1 MEDVALASE
10 ELLAVMHKSLGLL
23 RELVELSKEK
33 EAYLT
38 SSDIEG
44 LRSAT
49 EKEEEIIA
57 ALALT
62 ENDRMFK
69 ADALSQAIGFFDK
82 DVKLK
87 DIIDHVGDPLLRE
100 RLTEI
105 RNELTES
112 VNVLS
117 AQNEKLKQLLML
129 QIDVTDYMLRLLY
142 TSKSRN
148 QSYDVQGSRKEV
160 SNELSM
166 LDLHV

>member
-10 ELLAVMHKSLGLL
+10 ELLVIMHKSLGLL

-33 EAYLT
+33 ESYLI

-44 LRSAT
+44 LRNAT
-49 EKEEEIIA
+49 EKEEELIA

-62 ENDRMFK
+62 ENDRK
-69 ADALSQAIGFFDK
+69 IEADALSQAIGFFDK
-82 DVKLK
+82 DIKLR
-87 DIIDHVGDPLLRE
+87 DIIDHIGDPPLRE
-100 RLTEI
+100 RLAEI
-105 RNELTES
+105 QNKLTES
-112 VNVLS
+112 INVLS

-148 QSYDVQGSRKEV
+148 QSYDVQGCRKEV